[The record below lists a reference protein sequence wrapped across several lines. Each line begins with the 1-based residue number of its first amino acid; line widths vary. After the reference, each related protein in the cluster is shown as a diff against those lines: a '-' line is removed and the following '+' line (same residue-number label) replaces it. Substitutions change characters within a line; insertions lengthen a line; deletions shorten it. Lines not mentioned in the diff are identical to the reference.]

1 MSATKKI
8 IYSVIALTVVSSGIA
23 AAAIISNNL
32 NNQKNSQNNDYKAP
46 ENLDNE
52 TNGATATPIA
62 TSTNS
67 VNSQQTGS
75 KFRDGTYTV
84 TANYNTPENIESITV
99 TLALNNGIIESS
111 SFTSGAVNGTSRR
124 YSRLFADN
132 YKPFVVGKSIDT
144 LRLGAIAGASLT
156 TIGFNN
162 ALVKVREQASN

>member
-1 MSATKKI
+1 MNATKKI
-8 IYSVIALTVVSSGIA
+8 LYSVIALAVVSSGIA
-23 AAAIISNNL
+23 GAAIISNNL
-32 NNQKNSQNNDYKAP
+32 NNQKNIQNNDSKAP
-46 ENLDNE
+46 KNLDND

-67 VNSQQTGS
+67 GNSPQTGL

-99 TLALNNGIIESS
+99 TLALKNGVIESS
-111 SFTSGAVNGTSRR
+111 SFTSGAAKGKSLR

-144 LRLGAIAGASLT
+144 LRLDTIAGASLT